1 VRFAIFGALPQEL
14 KWVIKELGAVR
25 GGSRNPYHIYY
36 ASYNAIEIAVVIT
49 SVGGANAL
57 SALESIFME
66 FHPDAVLST
75 GYGGALYPEA
85 LEGELVWASDY
96 LSFSDKGDIISIND
110 QAEGDMLAKLTP
122 FVPIKKGT
130 VVTVNDMIEKKDII
144 GRLPAGVVNPV
155 CDMETFP
162 LAQYCRENG
171 IRFFS
176 IRAISDLANQD
187 IPTEVAG
194 IVDTAGHP
202 NIGRAI
208 KVVLLKPKLLPLLI
222 RLARSSRRASK
233 NLWPAVR
240 TLIGQLR

>member
-1 VRFAIFGALPQEL
+1 MPPEL

-25 GGSRNPYHIYY
+25 GGSRNRYHVYY

-75 GYGGALYPEA
+75 GYGGALYPGAE
-85 LEGELVWASDY
+85 EGELVWAFDC
-96 LSFSDKGDIISIND
+96 LTFSEKGDMISISN
-110 QAEGDMLAKLTP
+110 QSEGEMYTKLAASVTM
-122 FVPIKKGT
+122 KKGT
-130 VVTVNDMIEKKDII
+130 VFTVGSLTEKKDII
-144 GRLPAGVVNPV
+144 RRLPAGAVNPV

-162 LAQYCRENG
+162 LAQYCQDNG

-176 IRAISDLANQD
+176 VRAISDLANQN
-187 IPTEVAG
+187 IPLEVAD

-208 KVVLLKPKLLPLLI
+208 KVVLLNPRLLPLLV
-222 RLARSSRRASK
+222 RLARSSRKASE

-240 TLIGQLR
+240 ALIGQLR